1 MKSTNV
7 TSDVH
12 AADAGT
18 PRMSEMPVQSQSCD
32 ARGRR
37 AAARGAG
44 DAAGPRQL
52 ALVADEQAAGRGIR
66 DGEQDAIDGRPE
78 VRGVAGR
85 RDADA
90 EHRRVD
96 DTEQLEHLELVP
108 RPRVLGR
115 LGRGHRADR
124 DDAVEEAEAADDD
137 RVAREAVEDGEQ
149 LREGR
154 VRVPRRRAE
163 IIADVRR
170 VVERV
175 AEGPRVVVRMRAEA
189 VEDEHAQE
197 LPDAEDRQH
206 VAEHAPLRRL
216 VDAEP
221 LVGLR
226 SQPEELVLETEV
238 ETARVVVARVAV
250 ERIRQQQVAARRGL
264 GHCVARRRRLGTR
277 ARGLQPHSLK
287 VGLNNPQ

>member
-1 MKSTNV
+1 
-7 TSDVH
+7 
-12 AADAGT
+12 
-18 PRMSEMPVQSQSCD
+18 MPVQSQSCD

-52 ALVADEQAAGRGIR
+52 ALVADEQAAGRR
-66 DGEQDAIDGRPE
+66 VRHGEQDAIDGRPE

-163 IIADVRR
+163 IVADVRR
-170 VVERV
+170 VVESV
-175 AEGPRVVVRMRAEA
+175 TKSPRVVVRMRAEA

-226 SQPEELVLETEV
+226 SQPEELVLARSRPHGSSSLASPSSASGSSSSRPV
-238 ETARVVVARVAV
+238 EASAIASPVD
-250 ERIRQQQVAARRGL
+250 AA
-264 GHCVARRRRLGTR
+264 RLGTR
-277 ARGLQPHSLK
+277 ARGLPHILPYYYESLR
-287 VGLNNPQ
+287 PQG